1 MASLNTFSAFGQRA
15 RTLIIIA
22 MLAIGLAGAPL
33 AINAFNTFNT
43 ITTTQTPH
51 IAAPQFSAPGATSPL
66 ADATPNLRCGGVASP
81 C

>member
-1 MASLNTFSAFGQRA
+1 MPSLNTFSAFAQRA

-33 AINAFNTFNT
+33 AINALNI

-51 IAAPQFSAPGATSPL
+51 IAAPHFSAPGATSPL